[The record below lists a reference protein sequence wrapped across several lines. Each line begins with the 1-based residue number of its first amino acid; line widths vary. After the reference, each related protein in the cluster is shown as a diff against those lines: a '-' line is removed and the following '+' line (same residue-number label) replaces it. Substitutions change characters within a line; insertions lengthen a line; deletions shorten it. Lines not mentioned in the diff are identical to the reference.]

1 VVVLIYSRHMYVH
14 VTSSQTLADVIA
26 GLEAAWKFF
35 DGVTARLILDN
46 LRAAIVTAD
55 RYEPAFQRTF
65 AEYATHRGFVIDPAA
80 AYHPTGK
87 PHVERQ
93 VPYVREN
100 FFRGEDW
107 LGPTHVQREA
117 VRWCRETAGTR
128 IHGTTR
134 RRPLAVFE
142 EEERSALQPIT
153 GDRFD
158 TPRWAECKV
167 HGDHHVQ
174 FAKALYSVPTDFLH
188 QPVTV
193 RGDHSLVRIF
203 HRGRL
208 IKTHLP
214 QLPGGRSTD
223 YDDYPKSLGAY
234 ARRDPDRIIA
244 EARKLGV
251 EVGRFAERL
260 LAGDFPWARLRQAQK
275 LLRLAGK
282 YGASRLEEAC
292 ARALAFDL
300 VNVRRVEGILV
311 SALRRPDST
320 TPGSVTPLP
329 MRFLR
334 PPGSFAHSPQIEKEI
349 PTDGD

>member
-1 VVVLIYSRHMYVH
+1 
-14 VTSSQTLADVIA
+14 
-26 GLEAAWKFF
+26 
-35 DGVTARLILDN
+35 
-46 LRAAIVTAD
+46 
-55 RYEPAFQRTF
+55 
-65 AEYATHRGFVIDPAA
+65 
-80 AYHPTGK
+80 
-87 PHVERQ
+87 
-93 VPYVREN
+93 
-100 FFRGEDW
+100 
-107 LGPTHVQREA
+107 VQREV

-153 GDRFD
+153 GERFD

-188 QPVTV
+188 KPVTV

-223 YDDYPKSLGAY
+223 YDDYPKALGNY

-251 EVGRFAERL
+251 EIGRFAERL
-260 LAGDFPWARLRQAQK
+260 LAGEFPWARLRQAQK
-275 LLRLAGK
+275 LMRLAGK
-282 YGASRLEEAC
+282 YGAPRLEEAC

-300 VNVRRVEGILV
+300 VNVRRVEGILMR
-311 SALRRPDST
+311 ALRRPDSA

-329 MRFLR
+329 TRFLR
-334 PPGSFAHSPQIEKEI
+334 PPGSFTHSPQIEKEI